1 MRLRTSTR
9 KTFRAIPKFGATVKS
24 SPKTKSTFN
33 TLRKEVAKLP
43 QVQKFRESLANE
55 PIETLTSMSEKIAK
69 SRKRVEG
76 ATGLSLIPTDTR
88 QVSISATASNDFT
101 TSANMYM
108 YRPPRKRVEDA
119 VKYVMKRLVTNTST
133 GAVNANTVYDI
144 NILDGKPVKSN
155 PNSNSDYTPMSV
167 KRAFDNYLEGR
178 TYKADSGGGFLAR
191 VEQSSIHVKSL
202 SIDLTIANLYSTGV
216 LVDVYELVPQ
226 FDLGPTTYESENYAV
241 GYMSPYWTCTEGLS
255 TSNVQQTKDA
265 LNVLDLAFVPNNST
279 YFQRCWKKVKH
290 LRLNMQANGVH
301 RHKSIYQINKT
312 VTYQEMAQMS
322 DDGGKLAGWN
332 PTFLIVQ
339 RGIPTAGE
347 QASASSIRYTCNIQ
361 LNYEATPD
369 RQSKVIVFDDN
380 T

>member
-1 MRLRTSTR
+1 MRLRPSTR
-9 KTFRAIPKFGATVKS
+9 KSFRSIPKFGSTVKT
-24 SPKTKSTFN
+24 SPKTNSTFK

-43 QVQKFRESLANE
+43 EVQKFRESLANE
-55 PIETLTSMSEKIAK
+55 PIETLTTMSEKIAK

-88 QVSISATASNDFT
+88 QVSISGNASNDFT

-108 YRPPRKRVEDA
+108 FRPPRKRVDDA
-119 VKYVMKRLVTNTST
+119 VKYVMKRSVTNSLTSS
-133 GAVNANTVYDI
+133 ANANAVYDI
-144 NILDGKPVKSN
+144 NILDGKPVKLN
-155 PNSNSDYTPMSV
+155 PDSNSDYTPMSV

-178 TYKADSGGGFLAR
+178 TYKGATGFLAR
-191 VEQSSIHVKSL
+191 KEQSSIHVKSL
-202 SIDLTIANLYSTGV
+202 SIDLTISNLYATGV

-226 FDLGPTTYESENYAV
+226 FDLGPTSYDSENIAV

-255 TSNVQQTKDA
+255 TFNVQQTDDA

-290 LRLNMQANGVH
+290 LRLNIQANGVH
-301 RHKSIYQINKT
+301 RHKSIHQINKT
-312 VTYQEMAQMS
+312 ITYQEMAQIS
-322 DDGGKLAGWN
+322 DDGGKIAGWN

-347 QASASSIRYTCNIQ
+347 QAATSSIRYSCNIQ

-369 RQSKVIVFDDN
+369 RQAKVIVFDDN